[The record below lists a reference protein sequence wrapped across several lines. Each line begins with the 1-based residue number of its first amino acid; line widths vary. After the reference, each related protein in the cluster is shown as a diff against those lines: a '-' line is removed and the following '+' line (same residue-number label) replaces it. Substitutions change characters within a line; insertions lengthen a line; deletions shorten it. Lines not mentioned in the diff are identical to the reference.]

1 MEGASRGSLSSVRE
15 SLEEELRA
23 DDAEAAQIGEG
34 LLAVSGILG
43 GSAVLRRALTD
54 PSRSGRDRG
63 KLIDRLFAGR
73 VSDGAQRVARSV
85 VEQRWTRNRHLTVA
99 LETLAVQAFLAE
111 AEQEGRLTQV
121 EDELFRFKRI
131 AQGSPE
137 LQAALTDAR
146 APDDAK
152 GDLVKALLSDK
163 VAPETLRLVSHS
175 VASATRRFDQTLETF
190 LQEASRR
197 QSHITAVVTSADA
210 LTEEQYERVA
220 SALSRQYGRDV
231 HVNAVIDPDVLGG
244 VRVEIGDEVIEGTIS
259 SRLAEARRHVTR

>member
-1 MEGASRGSLSSVRE
+1 MEGASRSALLSARE
-15 SLEEELRA
+15 SLEETLTAA
-23 DDAEAAQIGEG
+23 DVEAAQVGED

-63 KLIDRLFAGR
+63 KLVDRLFAGR
-73 VSDGAQRVARSV
+73 VSDAAQRVARAV
-85 VEQRWTRNRHLTVA
+85 VDQRWARDRHVTVA
-99 LETLAVQAFLAE
+99 LETLAVQSFLAQ
-111 AEQEGRLTQV
+111 AEKEGRLTQV

-146 APDDAK
+146 ASDDAK
-152 GDLVKALLSDK
+152 GDLVKTLLSEK
-163 VAPETLRLVSHS
+163 VAPETLRLVSHA
-175 VASATRRFDQTLETF
+175 VASATRRFDQSLESY
-190 LQEASRR
+190 LQEAAER
-197 QSHITAVVTSADA
+197 QSHVTAVVTSATA
-210 LTEEQYERVA
+210 LTEEQYDRVA

-244 VRVEIGDEVIEGTIS
+244 MRVEVGDEVIEGTIS
-259 SRLAEARRHVTR
+259 SRLAQARRHVTR